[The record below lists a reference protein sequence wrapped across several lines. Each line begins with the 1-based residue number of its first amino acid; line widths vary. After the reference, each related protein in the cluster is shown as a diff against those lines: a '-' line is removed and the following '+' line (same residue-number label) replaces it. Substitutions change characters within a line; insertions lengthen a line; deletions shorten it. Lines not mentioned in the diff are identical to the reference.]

1 MLFVP
6 KTLARGDL
14 QVSKL
19 IPEERETILRFDQAS
34 DECTIW
40 TAEEKVA
47 TRLRRSGVQVVEE
60 PGGWSARVP
69 KQALRLKVG
78 KRACY
83 TAGRSAGTR
92 ADSPPRMHSASPK
105 PTRVRSISA

>member
-1 MLFVP
+1 M
-6 KTLARGDL
+6 
-14 QVSKL
+14 SKL

-34 DECTIW
+34 DECFIW

-47 TRLRRSGVQVVEE
+47 NRLKKGGVQVAKE

-83 TAGRSAGTR
+83 IAGRSTGTR
-92 ADSPPRMHSASPK
+92 VESPSRMPSTSPK
-105 PTRVRSISA
+105 PTKVRSMSA

>member
-1 MLFVP
+1 M
-6 KTLARGDL
+6 
-14 QVSKL
+14 SKL

-47 TRLRRSGVQVVEE
+47 NRLRRSGVHVVEE

-69 KQALRLKVG
+69 KQALRLKIG
-78 KRACY
+78 RRACY
-83 TAGRSAGTR
+83 IAGRSARTQVEVE
-92 ADSPPRMHSASPK
+92 SPSRMRSASPK
-105 PTRVRSISA
+105 PTKARSISA

>member
-1 MLFVP
+1 M
-6 KTLARGDL
+6 
-14 QVSKL
+14 SKL
-19 IPEERETILRFDQAS
+19 TPEERETILRFDQAS
-34 DECTIW
+34 DECFIW

-47 TRLRRSGVQVVEE
+47 NRLKKGGVQVAKE

-83 TAGRSAGTR
+83 IAGRSAGTR
-92 ADSPPRMHSASPK
+92 VESPSRVRSASPK
-105 PTRVRSISA
+105 PTKVRSISA